1 MRNSLNIKY
10 AIVGKFDKAI
20 IEYIEKQIDAKLE
33 LHDSL
38 YKGGYWLFRNAIP
51 ELNIELRINVDPMH
65 DPESDPKEEYYFD
78 YVNRDCALL
87 LDIDGD
93 PEAVEHINMK
103 IAENPKF
110 RPISNENYTW

>member
-1 MRNSLNIKY
+1 MRNSLNVKY
-10 AIVGKFDKAI
+10 AIVGEFDETH
-20 IEYIEKQIDAKLE
+20 IEFIEKQVDAKFQ

-38 YKGGYWLFRNAIP
+38 YKGGYWIYRKENP
-51 ELNIELRINVDPMH
+51 ELNVELRINIDPMH

-78 YVNRDCALL
+78 YENRECALL

-93 PEAVEHINMK
+93 PETVEKLSLK

-110 RPISNENYTW
+110 RVISCENYSW